1 MAEQISLPP
10 RPPLTI
16 EVGGES
22 YKMSY
27 GLEMDL
33 RRLLPDPNS
42 TVELI
47 MADPFTQDY
56 VLRRVLTKV
65 NKIIMNP
72 EDLIPYEEV
81 ELSPDEVD
89 DVLKWAAAH
98 AIYFFAKRTASL
110 AQLGVEMSSALP
122 KPSKDGSENSA
133 STTPSA
139 GPSESSKE
147 S

>member
-1 MAEQISLPP
+1 MAESIPLPP

-16 EVGGES
+16 DVGGVTH
-22 YKMSY
+22 KMTY

-33 RRLLPDPNS
+33 RRLLPDPQS

-56 VLRRVLTKV
+56 VLRRVLTPV
-65 NKIIMNP
+65 NKIITNP
-72 EDLIPYEEV
+72 DDLISTEEV
-81 ELSPDEVD
+81 ELAPDEVD
-89 DVLKWAAAH
+89 EVLSWAASH
-98 AIYFFAKRTASL
+98 AIYFFAKRTDSL
-110 AQLGVEMSSALP
+110 AQLGVRLGSALP

-139 GPSESSKE
+139 GLSE
-147 S
+147 